1 MCRPEG
7 GPGSWLL
14 TLAVI
19 AGVAALALST
29 GQAQFRSDDTVQEI
43 RVQGT
48 QRIDPETVRSYMNI
62 GIGDRFDPERMD
74 RSLKR
79 LFSTGYFSDV
89 VIDRQGSALL
99 VRVVENPIINRIAFE
114 GNDELD
120 DETLSAEV
128 QLRPRIVYTRTR
140 VQNDVRR
147 LLELYRRSG
156 RFAASIEPKV
166 IALPQNRVDL
176 AFEIDEGPKTKVQ
189 RIVFIGNRRFSD
201 SRLASEIQTEEA
213 RWYRF
218 LTSDDTYDPDRLL
231 FDQEKLRKFYFAQ
244 GYADFRVASA
254 IAELTP
260 GRGGFIVTFTIEEG
274 QRYKFGKID
283 VASRLPDLNLDAIR
297 SVVTTQT
304 GEWYDAD
311 EIDKSIDALT
321 DEVGR
326 YGYAFIDIRPQA
338 QRRRNERLVDVTYEI
353 GEGPRVYVGRI
364 EIQGNTRTLD
374 KVIRREF
381 RLVEGDAFNTAKL
394 RRSRQRI
401 RNLGFFEK
409 VDVKSVPGD
418 RPDRTVIKVDV
429 AEQATGEI
437 ALGAGFSSAQGA
449 LADFSVRERNLLGR
463 GQDLRLGLS
472 LSQRQQQIDLSFTEP
487 YFRDRPISAGF
498 DVFSTRRDE
507 SDESSFELNSLGF
520 ALRTGYRITENLR
533 HGLRYTLKQDKIEDL
548 DDDAS
553 EFIKAEEGSAVTSM
567 IGHKLNY
574 DKRDS
579 RFEPTEGYILGLSND
594 FAGIGGSVDYVR
606 STLSGAQYYQI
617 ADQWILSIRG
627 KIGYIISIGDDDIR
641 LNDRFFI
648 GGDDLRGFDDSGIG
662 PRDRVTDDALGGN
675 RFFTSSVQL
684 RFPFGLPKE
693 LGVFGSVFADAGTLG
708 DIDASGANL
717 LDEESIRASLGTGL
731 SWRSP
736 FGPLAVSFGFAVIK
750 EDFDQ
755 TKVLRFSFGTR
766 F

>member
-19 AGVAALALST
+19 VGVAALALST

-283 VASRLPDLNLDAIR
+283 VASRLPDLNLDVIR

-579 RFEPTEGYILGLSND
+579 RFEPTEGYVLGLSND